1 MFTGV
6 NGTGSASRYCSGKK
20 SMQSLQA
27 SRICGDTFH
36 RVFREFAF
44 CNFKKEDLCLTEPF
58 KCPAC
63 TPDMLTISA
72 DGKVG
77 RQKSGRADMIT
88 MLAIR
93 WNHRKMENLH
103 TTLAKRFF
111 KTTQRAEMEA
121 ASLESL
127 KQEFSISVEDVDRQL
142 CLFLFYQEKHS
153 SDSSQE
159 ELQREIDEIIYSIRR
174 KKQDLYRQNDSS
186 QTRQR
191 KRRRI
196 GELKKT
202 LSEKIVLYNAIPGCE
217 KKIDTE
223 AACSL
228 CDVILPWEAQGDV
241 VSLRLKRRLFDQV
254 MLVRRLEEEKII
266 IIKEMTQHYQHLKK
280 VLDKL
285 DRLLGETEE
294 MKIHGCSQ
302 WETIKVVPP
311 KATCAN
317 LHGQ

>member
-1 MFTGV
+1 MT
-6 NGTGSASRYCSGKK
+6 
-20 SMQSLQA
+20 
-27 SRICGDTFH
+27 
-36 RVFREFAF
+36 
-44 CNFKKEDLCLTEPF
+44 
-58 KCPAC
+58 
-63 TPDMLTISA
+63 
-72 DGKVG
+72 
-77 RQKSGRADMIT
+77 KSGRADMIT

-93 WNHRKMENLH
+93 WNNRKMESLH

-121 ASLESL
+121 ANLESL
-127 KQEFSISVEDVDRQL
+127 KQEFSISVEDVDRWV
-142 CLFLFYQEKHS
+142 CDVRHWAATGMSYSRLFNKKRS
-153 SDSSQE
+153 SHSSQE

-186 QTRQR
+186 RTRQR
-191 KRRRI
+191 KRRRL

-202 LSEKIVLYNAIPGCE
+202 LGEKIVLYNAIPGCE
-217 KKIDTE
+217 GKIDTE

-228 CDVILPWEAQGDV
+228 SDVILPWEAQGDV

-280 VLDKL
+280 ELDKL

-294 MKIHGCSQ
+294 MKIHDSPRELTREGHKGLYCF
-302 WETIKVVPP
+302 I
-311 KATCAN
+311 
-317 LHGQ
+317 LHKRHILLQKLAAVTSTYASVNSDTSFFTLEEDVEEESEDDNNSSSVEEDDNNNGSELSEEEF